1 MKTRIFSI
9 IAIMLISIMVMGFTN
24 KVNTNYSI
32 LIQSTDK
39 KVSNLALTQSA
50 KIISARLKEFSSE
63 KFELSVIP
71 EKNQIQ
77 VLFTGNWNLKVA
89 EKLLTQNGKIGLYK
103 TYNRIT
109 LAELL
114 KDDQHLFSLLNSN
127 GTNTSDAKI
136 GCCKVSETV
145 KVNDYLNSLGLN
157 KTCKFAWSQPSDS
170 STICLYAL
178 QMEKDKGS
186 LLSGSDMGNM
196 KSGLDKDSKTYYI
209 GFSFKKPAIALWADI
224 TKQNIGNPIAI
235 VLDDTVLYAPILRS
249 AIENGKCSITGD
261 FTETELKLIATLGN
275 NGELP
280 VSFKVI
286 E

>member
-1 MKTRIFSI
+1 
-9 IAIMLISIMVMGFTN
+9 MGFTN
-24 KVNTNYSI
+24 KANTNNSI

-39 KVSNLALTQSA
+39 KVSTVTLTQSA
-50 KIISARLKEFSSE
+50 KIISARLNDFSSE
-63 KFELSVIP
+63 QFELTVIP

-77 VLFTGNWNLKVA
+77 ILFTGNRDLKVA
-89 EKLLTQNGKIGLYK
+89 EKLLTQKGKIGLYK
-103 TYNRIT
+103 TYNRLT

-114 KDDQHLFSLLNSN
+114 KDNQHLFSLFYSN
-127 GTNTSDAKI
+127 GTNHSDAKI

-157 KTCKFAWSQPSDS
+157 KTCKFAWGQPSDS
-170 STICLYAL
+170 SSICLYAL

-186 LLSGSDMGNM
+186 LLSGSDMENM
-196 KSGLDKDSKTYYI
+196 KSGLDNDTKTYYI
-209 GFSFKKPAIALWADI
+209 GFSFKGPAITLWANI

-261 FTETELKLIATLGN
+261 FTETELKLIAALGN

-280 VSFKVI
+280 VSFEIVK
-286 E
+286 